1 MANPT
6 CHYCE
11 RPAKAECPT
20 CGRLYCEEHGDDV
33 CLRCMQPETAT
44 PAPIMYKGSLLALV
58 VASLVAIFLLVS
70 PPESESRIGSV
81 RTLATPT
88 PGQPTATP
96 TPQMEPTATAAGTPD
111 PSPTGAATPAASPTL
126 PGGERSHTVVS
137 GDTLSTIA
145 EEYGTTVEAIAAL
158 NEGVDESTALQI
170 GQVLRIPPAQ

>member
-11 RPAKAECPT
+11 RPATAECPT

-44 PAPIMYKGSLLALV
+44 PAPVMYKGSLLALV

-81 RTLATPT
+81 RTVATST

-145 EEYGTTVEAIAAL
+145 EQYGTTVDAIAAL
-158 NEGVDESTALQI
+158 NEGVDESTPLQI
-170 GQVLRIPPAQ
+170 GQKLRIPPAQ